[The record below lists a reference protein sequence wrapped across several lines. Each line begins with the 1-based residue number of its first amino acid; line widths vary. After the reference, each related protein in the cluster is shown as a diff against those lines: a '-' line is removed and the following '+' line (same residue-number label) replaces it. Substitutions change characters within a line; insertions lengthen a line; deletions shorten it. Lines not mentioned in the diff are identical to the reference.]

1 LLFSYFPSFHE
12 NNCTPIALIN
22 QIEAIIRVEGVM
34 EYWSVYDINRQKT
47 SQIKL
52 KGESFEKGEFHQVV
66 HCSIINEK
74 NELLIQLR
82 HPNKKYWSGLWDITC
97 GGSSL
102 ANET

>member
-1 LLFSYFPSFHE
+1 
-12 NNCTPIALIN
+12 
-22 QIEAIIRVEGVM
+22 M

-74 NELLIQLR
+74 NINLLSMNARASKDKIVLVNSTLEITSIDQL
-82 HPNKKYWSGLWDITC
+82 NDLMKKIRKVKNVLDVYRVTS
-97 GGSSL
+97 
-102 ANET
+102 